1 MRGLIV
7 AYWLEP
13 PTKGQP
19 LKRGQKLCSQS
30 VLYSEVPLYIHH
42 CVLLHTSG
50 TKCQNTPIVY
60 LMVASP
66 YSILQAVQ
74 YYIELLEHTD
84 QTVRTGACS
93 ALSCLGVSGNNRTSS
108 DSSPVLKNIKHQ
120 CIHMQLPH

>member
-1 MRGLIV
+1 MSKYTNCI
-7 AYWLEP
+7 P
-13 PTKGQP
+13 D
-19 LKRGQKLCSQS
+19 
-30 VLYSEVPLYIHH
+30 
-42 CVLLHTSG
+42 
-50 TKCQNTPIVY
+50 
-60 LMVASP
+60 VASP

-108 DSSPVLKNIKHQ
+108 DSSPILKNIKHQ